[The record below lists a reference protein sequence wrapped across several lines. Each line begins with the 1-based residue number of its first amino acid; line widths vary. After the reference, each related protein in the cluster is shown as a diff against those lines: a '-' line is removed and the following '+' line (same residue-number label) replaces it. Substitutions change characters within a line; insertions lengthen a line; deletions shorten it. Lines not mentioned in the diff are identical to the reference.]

1 VNQNKNYVW
10 VINPSTQF
18 FTLKKTK
25 MNTSMMK
32 NRVTLIGNL
41 GQDPEIKSIGSG
53 RKMARFRIATN
64 ERYKNAKDELVED
77 TQWHSVVAWGKQAES
92 VEKLLKKGSEVL
104 LEGKL
109 THGDYTDKDG
119 VKRYTTDV
127 DLQSFLVFDKK
138 ATAQ

>member
-1 VNQNKNYVW
+1 
-10 VINPSTQF
+10 
-18 FTLKKTK
+18 

-119 VKRYTTDV
+119 VKRYTTEV